1 MRWLPLLFAST
12 LAAQPP
18 DLSGSFIL
26 PLEDEAIRYD
36 RPSAD
41 NPVAR
46 LQRQINRGEVT
57 LDYSPTHGYLPA
69 VLKALGIPVSSQ
81 TLVFSKTSF
90 QLTRISPATP
100 RALYFNDD
108 TYIGWVRDGEVV
120 EVSTV
125 DPMRG
130 GVFYT
135 LDQRKTDRPQF
146 ARRDECLQ
154 CHASPRTLGV
164 PGHIVRSV
172 YADSEGFPF
181 TNIGSF
187 NTDHNSPFAERW
199 GGWYVTG
206 THGAGRHMGNQ
217 IATNRQDPDK
227 MDLDPGANVTSLA
240 ARVDVSPYL
249 SPHSDIVAL
258 MILQHQTKM
267 HNLITRV
274 SYETR
279 IAISS
284 QIGMNK
290 ALGRP
295 PDEMSDSTKRRIY
308 GPAEVLLRYMLF
320 ADEPPLAAPIRGTS
334 AFAREFAKGGPLRD
348 LDLEKRLFKV
358 PCSFLIGSDAF
369 KALPKQAKDYIDR
382 RLEEVLS
389 GEDQSKAFAALSDG
403 DRAAI
408 RKALS
413 H

>member
-1 MRWLPLLFAST
+1 
-12 LAAQPP
+12 
-18 DLSGSFIL
+18 
-26 PLEDEAIRYD
+26 
-36 RPSAD
+36 
-41 NPVAR
+41 
-46 LQRQINRGEVT
+46 
-57 LDYSPTHGYLPA
+57 
-69 VLKALGIPVSSQ
+69 
-81 TLVFSKTSF
+81 
-90 QLTRISPATP
+90 
-100 RALYFNDD
+100 
-108 TYIGWVRDGEVV
+108 
-120 EVSTV
+120 
-125 DPMRG
+125 
-130 GVFYT
+130 
-135 LDQRKTDRPQF
+135 
-146 ARRDECLQ
+146 
-154 CHASPRTLGV
+154 
-164 PGHIVRSV
+164 
-172 YADSEGFPF
+172 
-181 TNIGSF
+181 
-187 NTDHNSPFAERW
+187 
-199 GGWYVTG
+199 
-206 THGAGRHMGNQ
+206 
-217 IATNRQDPDK
+217 
-227 MDLDPGANVTSLA
+227 
-240 ARVDVSPYL
+240 
-249 SPHSDIVAL
+249 

-295 PDEMSDSTKRRIY
+295 PDEMSDSTKRRNY

-334 AFAREFAKGGPLRD
+334 AFAREFAKGGPLRK

-358 PCSFLIGSDAF
+358 PCSFLIDSDAF